1 MGANV
6 TEQGE
11 SQQAPDTRGRFG
23 AAIANV
29 RLGFRQLNWPIV
41 LLIGVVAGLLM
52 PIVLTSGDLFQ
63 LLAGIVP
70 VGAGL
75 IIGRRVKAFYTL
87 HGIAVGL
94 IAAVVG
100 WITLYVLM
108 FYTPIGQA
116 VSQRAFEAAQAAGQP
131 TELTSIPA
139 QFAQLSGFVSF
150 ALLIFCTFGASMSGR
165 TEERNRAVR
174 EEIAAR
180 GGQLERAPTVREVG
194 DIRGMSLPQF
204 GSYVNGLWKKQGFT
218 FKNYRFLKDEKHL
231 DLWMEHEG
239 EPWHLRLSVADKVG
253 PGTVEGLYQE
263 MKREGVKK
271 GVIVTSTEFL
281 PSAQK
286 SAKDRPIVLVDGA
299 TLYEIAEK

>member
-1 MGANV
+1 MGVNV

-11 SQQAPDTRGRFG
+11 PQNTSEQRSGIG
-23 AAIANV
+23 GAIANL
-29 RLGFRQLNWPIV
+29 REGFGQLNWAVV

-52 PIVLTSGDLFQ
+52 PIVLTSGDIFQ

-75 IIGRRVKAFYTL
+75 LIGRRVKAYYTL
-87 HGIAVGL
+87 HGLMVGL
-94 IAAVVG
+94 IAALVG
-100 WITLYVLM
+100 LVTLYVLL
-108 FYTPIGQA
+108 FFTPVGA
-116 VSQRAFEAAQAAGQP
+116 ALSQRTQAQGVPAEFATPAAQ
-131 TELTSIPA
+131 
-139 QFAQLSGFVSF
+139 FVQLSGFVSF

-165 TEERNRAVR
+165 TEERNRALR
-174 EEIAAR
+174 EEVAAR
-180 GGQLERAPTVREVG
+180 GGQLERAPTVREVS

-204 GSYVNGLWKKQGFT
+204 GSYVNSLWKKQGFT

-239 EPWHLRLSVADKVG
+239 EPWHLRLTVADKVG
-253 PGTVEGLYQE
+253 PGTIEGLYQE
-263 MKREGVKK
+263 MKREGTKK
-271 GVIVTSTEFL
+271 GVVVTSTEFL

-286 SAKDRPIVLVDGA
+286 ATRDRPIVLVDGA

>member
-11 SQQAPDTRGRFG
+11 PQNSTDQRRGIG
-23 AAIANV
+23 AAIANL
-29 RLGFRQLNWPIV
+29 RAGFGQLNWTIV
-41 LLIGVVAGLLM
+41 LVTGIVAGLLM
-52 PIVLTSGDLFQ
+52 PIVLTSGDLLQ
-63 LLAGIVP
+63 LLAGVVP

-75 IIGRRVKAFYTL
+75 IIGRRVRNHYTL
-87 HGIAVGL
+87 HGFMVGL
-94 IAAVVG
+94 IAALIGLV
-100 WITLYVLM
+100 TLYVLL
-108 FYTPIGQA
+108 FFTPIGPA
-116 VSQRAFEAAQAAGQP
+116 LTQRTIAQGVPAELATP
-131 TELTSIPA
+131 TA

-165 TEERNRAVR
+165 TEERNRVIR
-174 EEIAAR
+174 EELAAR
-180 GGQLERAPTVREVG
+180 GGRLERAPVVREVS

-204 GSYVNGLWKKQGFT
+204 GSYVNNLWKKQGFA
-218 FKNYRFLKDEKHL
+218 FKDYRFVDKDKHL
-231 DLWMEHEG
+231 DLWMEHED
-239 EPWHLRLSVADKVG
+239 ERWHLRLTVADKVG

-263 MKREGVKK
+263 MKREGIRK

-286 SAKDRPIVLVDGA
+286 AAKDRPIVLVDGP

>member
-6 TEQGE
+6 SEQGE
-11 SQQAPDTRGRFG
+11 QQKPAGRGGIG
-23 AAIANV
+23 AAVANL
-29 RLGFRQLNWPIV
+29 RAGFSQLNWPLVV
-41 LLIGVVAGLLM
+41 LVGVVAGLLM

-63 LLAGIVP
+63 LLAGVVP

-75 IIGRRVKAFYTL
+75 IIGRRVKAYYTL
-87 HGIAVGL
+87 HGLMVGL
-94 IAAVVG
+94 IAALVG
-100 WITLYVLM
+100 LATLYVLL
-108 FYTPIGQA
+108 FLTPVG
-116 VSQRAFEAAQAAGQP
+116 AAQTARAVAQGQRPDLATP
-131 TELTSIPA
+131 TS
-139 QFAQLSGFVSF
+139 QFIQLGGFVPF

-174 EEIAAR
+174 EEVAAR

-204 GSYVNGLWKKQGFT
+204 GSYVNTLWKKQGFT
-218 FKNYRFLKDEKHL
+218 FKDYRFIDKDKHL

-239 EPWHLRLSVADKVG
+239 EPWRLRLTVADKVG
-253 PGTVEGLYQE
+253 PGTIEGLYQE

-271 GVIVTSTEFL
+271 GVVVTSTEFL